1 MSGSATTMRNTTLGV
16 ALATAC
22 LFATTP
28 ARAQDPGLGGG
39 LAAPPVLL
47 VGVIIPEG
55 RDPMAITEDPKTHEQ
70 SLHPLGAQIGDVRLT
85 RILKDRV
92 VLSSGDV
99 AIEVRLA
106 GPPPPPPSRPAP
118 SRVPPGRGRVP
129 APR

>member
-1 MSGSATTMRNTTLGV
+1 MRNTTIGL
-16 ALATAC
+16 ALATVAC
-22 LFATTP
+22 LLATAP
-28 ARAQDPGLGGG
+28 ARAQNQGSGGQ

-106 GPPPPPPSRPAP
+106 GSPPAASNRPTPPGQT
-118 SRVPPGRGRVP
+118 PGRGRLP
-129 APR
+129 TPR